1 MRQPREDPAVIV
13 RAAYVTAPLLVLA
26 YGVIRIVDGFDGSR
40 GPGPAWT
47 IGHIAFLA
55 ALALFIVIFRDMWRI
70 LGRTRLA
77 TAQLA
82 VGIAGI
88 ACAATQF
95 LIDIAIG
102 FMAADH
108 AAMGP
113 LFEQVQAVPGAQPV
127 IYDVGPFLFYV
138 AQLALV
144 VHLAARRQVTLWTPA
159 LVTVDLALPLID
171 KDLMSVGA
179 FFLLVSFWPLAR
191 RSTSAA

>member
-1 MRQPREDPAVIV
+1 MNPRT
-13 RAAYVTAPLLVLA
+13 AYITAPLLVLA

-47 IGHIAFLA
+47 IGHVAFLA

-77 TAQLA
+77 TAHLV
-82 VGIAGI
+82 VGIVGI
-88 ACAATQF
+88 VCAATQF

-102 FMAADH
+102 FLAADH
-108 AAMGP
+108 DAMGP

-144 VHLAARRQVTLWTPA
+144 VHLAARKQVKIWTPA